1 MTNDDVLGDA
11 IPDDQ
16 QREMQ
21 KLCYWAVGVVSLL
34 NLVTGFQEL
43 VTKLIYCESSKAQTF
58 FRPTIIWHEGPFS
71 LKRLTSCV
79 LSALF
84 TRMKTRQ

>member
-21 KLCYWAVGVVSLL
+21 KLCYWAVGVVSSL
-34 NLVTGFQEL
+34 NLDTGFLEL
-43 VTKLIYCESSKAQTF
+43 VTRFTVNPRRQTF
-58 FRPTIIWHEGPFS
+58 SRPTLI
-71 LKRLTSCV
+71 
-79 LSALF
+79 
-84 TRMKTRQ
+84 

>member
-21 KLCYWAVGVVSLL
+21 KLCYWAVGVVSSQKLDSVFQVH
-34 NLVTGFQEL
+34 VTNYEVNIL
-43 VTKLIYCESSKAQTF
+43 
-58 FRPTIIWHEGPFS
+58 
-71 LKRLTSCV
+71 
-79 LSALF
+79 
-84 TRMKTRQ
+84 

>member
-21 KLCYWAVGVVSLL
+21 KLCYWAVGVVSPL
-34 NLVTGFQEL
+34 NFDTGFEEL
-43 VTKLIYCESSKAQTF
+43 VTEIIYCETSKTNVF
-58 FRPTIIWHEGPFS
+58 HLNFIWHEGRF
-71 LKRLTSCV
+71 
-79 LSALF
+79 LSTASNFLRACCLIH
-84 TRMKTRQ
+84 TNED